1 MSILASL
8 ANAYE
13 RLPDM
18 PPFGYA
24 RTEVGF
30 CVVLNSD
37 GRPAFTPVDFR
48 RMRGS
53 RNVGRAVDVP
63 TPLVQRTSGIAPNF
77 LWDKT
82 AYSFGITASGSDRTE
97 KEHLA
102 FIDFHKE
109 SLADIDDIGAK
120 AFLKFLDWWSPTAFD
135 TLGWPDDIKDTNVV
149 FALEDEYR
157 TQFLHDRAAL
167 QNKWSL
173 LCKAEPASTLRCLI
187 TGEFNRIA
195 RSHPPIKGVRKAQS
209 SGAFIV
215 SYNAPAFTS
224 YLHEEGD
231 NAPISEVAAFKY
243 TAVLNRF
250 LKDDSG
256 NNSIQIGETSTVFWA
271 DSRDR
276 EVAGDAE
283 AIVGA
288 MFGFPNFRMQDK
300 KIAHKLNQIVRGF
313 PLDDIDPKLAHG
325 VRLHVLGLAGNMAR
339 ISIPFWF
346 DDDFGV
352 LTQNYQ
358 AYVRDIAFEPSPKDR
373 PPITIGAL
381 ALRTAPARKD
391 RANKIKFDRAQV
403 PRSLA
408 GELLRAI
415 LTGARFPGALLPTL
429 LMRVRSD
436 HVLDRVRISLM
447 KAVLVRMMRLEGR
460 LPESSNGQPRE
471 NYLVRSDPADPNP
484 ARRLGRLFALIERA
498 QLAALGD
505 KINATVKDK
514 YLGAAA
520 ATPEQVFSK
529 LVLAAEQHHIKRLR
543 NGHSDA
549 DWIKDADH
557 ARRVG
562 FALNHDI
569 GRLWSMFD
577 QGLPVQHSNEEQ
589 GLFLVGYYQERFGKR
604 IDVEDGGPSDDNED
618 DSEAES
624 GEE

>member
-1 MSILASL
+1 MSILGSL
-8 ANAYE
+8 TKAYE

-24 RTEVGF
+24 RTEVSF
-30 CVVLNSD
+30 CVVLKPD
-37 GRPAFTPVDFR
+37 GRPAFAPVDFR
-48 RMRGS
+48 KMQGLRF
-53 RNVGRAVDVP
+53 VGRPVDLP
-63 TPLVQRTSGIAPNF
+63 TPLIQRTSGIAPNF

-82 AYSFGITASGSDRTE
+82 AYSLGVTESGSDRTE
-97 KEHLA
+97 KEHQA
-102 FIDFHKE
+102 FIDFHKH
-109 SLADIDDIGAK
+109 SLADVDDIGAK
-120 AFLKFLDWWSPTAFD
+120 TFLSFLNWWSPVAFD
-135 TLGWPDDIKDTNVV
+135 MLGWPADIKDTNVV

-157 TQFLHDRAAL
+157 TQFLHDRPGL
-167 QNKWSL
+167 REKWSL
-173 LCKAEPASTLRCLI
+173 LYTAEPASMMRCLI
-187 TGEFNRIA
+187 TGELDRIA
-195 RSHPPIKGVRKAQS
+195 RSHPPIKGVRNAQS

-231 NAPISEVAAFKY
+231 NAPISEAAAFKY
-243 TAVLNRF
+243 TTALNSF
-250 LKDDSG
+250 LKDD
-256 NNSIQIGETSTVFWA
+256 NSKNRIQIGDTSTVFWA
-271 DSRDR
+271 DARDR
-276 EVAGDAE
+276 ELAVEAE
-283 AIVGA
+283 GIVGS
-288 MFGFPNFRMQDK
+288 MFGGPNFRMQDK
-300 KIAHKLNQIVRGF
+300 KIAHKLGQIVRGV
-313 PLDDIDPKLAHG
+313 PLDEIDPKLAHG
-325 VRLHVLGLAGNMAR
+325 VRFHVVGLAGNIAR

-358 AYVRDIAFEPSPKDR
+358 AYVRDIAFEPIPKDR

-391 RANKIKFDRAQV
+391 RANKVKFDTAQV

-415 LTGARFPGALLPTL
+415 LTGARFPGALLPIV

-436 HVLDRVRISLM
+436 QVLDRIRISLV
-447 KAVLVRMMRLEGR
+447 KALIVRAMRLEGR
-460 LPESSNGQPRE
+460 LPEPSRGQLRE
-471 NYLVRSDPADPNP
+471 NYLVRSDPDDPNP

-505 KINATVKDK
+505 KINTTVKDK

-549 DWIKDADH
+549 DWIKDADQ

-562 FALNHDI
+562 FALNRDV
-569 GRLWSMFD
+569 GRLWSMFE
-577 QGLPVQHSNEEQ
+577 QGLPAQHSNEEQ
-589 GLFLVGYYQERFGKR
+589 GLFLVGYYQERFGKKAEA
-604 IDVEDGGPSDDNED
+604 EDGGPPDDNED
-618 DSEAES
+618 ESEAAS
-624 GEE
+624 GRE